1 MKKTDSKKKLR
12 FIATRRNKNGKLSEF
27 KDNNGKV
34 YNYEQALEIVE
45 KGIVE
50 NAIPFTGRDGT
61 RHIRGTKNGNDS
73 TNLKKLKSF

>member
-1 MKKTDSKKKLR
+1 MKKIDSKKLR
-12 FIATRRNKNGKLSEF
+12 FIAARRNKHGKLSDF

-73 TNLKKLKSF
+73 ISLKKLKNF